1 MKKFLVCLMLLITAA
16 MLTCALAE
24 DKPTV
29 HTSGDYKYVLL
40 EDGTAKIT
48 QYTGKAAQLTIPT
61 TLDGYSV
68 TSIGDWAF
76 PPLQIFDQYHHPR
89 QRHNHRHKSVC

>member
-76 PPLQIFDQYHHPR
+76 PPSNL
-89 QRHNHRHKSVC
+89 